1 MRSRRSH
8 GAWILAAAAAAAGCR
23 PPSPTT
29 TVDTPA
35 TPAAKPSAPVAA
47 REPVTT
53 VRHGRTFVDAYAWLR
68 NRDDPRTRAYL
79 DAENA
84 FAAKILEPLTPL
96 HDALVAE
103 MRARVVGDDRDPPVR
118 HGGFDYVTRRVAG
131 TEYWV
136 VERTAVGAGP
146 VQVVLDANLRA
157 RGHDYYDVG
166 GFTVS
171 PDHQR
176 LAWGEDTS
184 GDERYRVLVID
195 IATGRSIDELDE
207 PAGASMAWSADS
219 RTLWTTRLDEAH
231 REYQLWRNE
240 PGSGGA
246 PVLSREEDDLRFSL
260 SVARSRDDRWLQLVI
275 TSALTSEVHIM
286 DAKRPKAAW
295 RVLEPRRQGIEYDV
309 EHHGDR
315 LFMRTN
321 EGAPEFEVREAVLT
335 KTGHTPWRRFA
346 TPAAGETFTGVDVFA
361 DHVVVSGR
369 ASGLPQI
376 WIHPLEGGARH
387 AITWPDAAYQAYVD
401 DNPEFHSK
409 QLRLGY
415 SSPVSPPST
424 LAFAMDRKVLTVLEQ
439 DPVPEF
445 DASALVLERFDATAD
460 DGTAIPITLV
470 RRRDAPGPGP
480 LVLRGYGAY
489 GSSSDADFSRG
500 DLPLLDRGI
509 AIAVAHV
516 RGGGEFGK
524 AWHDGGKLAAKVN
537 SFTDFIRVAEALIA
551 RGDTRT
557 DQLAIMGGSAGGLLV
572 GASVNMRPDLF
583 AAVVAEVPF
592 VDVINTM
599 EDATLP
605 LTAAEWEEWG
615 NPEVAAQLAVM
626 AGYSPYDNVAPREY
640 PAMLVTAGYNDP
652 RVGYWEPAKWVAK
665 LRATT
670 TGDAP
675 LLLRTQMGSGHSGT
689 TGRYSALDEH
699 AWVLAFV
706 VEQLEAA
713 RPKG

>member
-1 MRSRRSH
+1 
-8 GAWILAAAAAAAGCR
+8 
-23 PPSPTT
+23 
-29 TVDTPA
+29 
-35 TPAAKPSAPVAA
+35 
-47 REPVTT
+47 
-53 VRHGRTFVDAYAWLR
+53 
-68 NRDDPRTRAYL
+68 
-79 DAENA
+79 
-84 FAAKILEPLTPL
+84 
-96 HDALVAE
+96 
-103 MRARVVGDDRDPPVR
+103 
-118 HGGFDYVTRRVAG
+118 
-131 TEYWV
+131 
-136 VERTAVGAGP
+136 
-146 VQVVLDANLRA
+146 
-157 RGHDYYDVG
+157 
-166 GFTVS
+166 
-171 PDHQR
+171 
-176 LAWGEDTS
+176 
-184 GDERYRVLVID
+184 
-195 IATGRSIDELDE
+195 
-207 PAGASMAWSADS
+207 MAWSADS

-240 PGSGGA
+240 PGSGKA
-246 PVLSREEDDLRFSL
+246 PVLSHQEDDLRFSV

-275 TSALTSEVHIM
+275 ASALTSEVQIM

-376 WIHPLEGGARH
+376 WIHPLGGGERH
-387 AITWPDAAYQAYVD
+387 TITWPDAAYQAYVD

-445 DASALVLERFDATAD
+445 DSSALVLERFDATAD

-592 VDVINTM
+592 VDVLNTM

-626 AGYSPYDNVAPREY
+626 AGYSPYDNVAPRDY

-706 VEQLEAA
+706 VEQLGAA